1 MKKTRAQI
9 MEELT
14 EIFRDV
20 FDDED
25 IVLGEDTTAGDI
37 EDWDSLMHITLI
49 TELENH
55 FRIKFKLKEV
65 IGMENVGGTIDL
77 IEEKLGE

>member
-25 IVLGEDTTAGDI
+25 IVPTVE
-37 EDWDSLMHITLI
+37 
-49 TELENH
+49 
-55 FRIKFKLKEV
+55 R
-65 IGMENVGGTIDL
+65 
-77 IEEKLGE
+77 

>member
-1 MKKTRAQI
+1 MAKTREQI
-9 MEELT
+9 MKEVT
-14 EIFRDV
+14 DIFHDV
-20 FDDED
+20 FDDDE
-25 IVLGEDTTAGDI
+25 IVLTEETTANDI

-55 FRIKFKLKEV
+55 FHIKFRLKEV
-65 IGMENVGGTIDL
+65 TGMKNVGGTIDL

>member
-55 FRIKFKLKEV
+55 FRNKFKLKEV

>member
-1 MKKTRAQI
+1 MTRTQI
-9 MEELT
+9 MEEVT
-14 EIFRDV
+14 EIFHEV

-25 IVLGEDTTAGDI
+25 IVLTEDTTAGDI

-55 FRIKFKLKEV
+55 FQIKFKLKEV
-65 IGMENVGGTIDL
+65 TGMENVGGTIDL
-77 IEEKLGE
+77 IEEKLSE

>member
-1 MKKTRAQI
+1 MIKTRDQL
-9 MEELT
+9 MKEVT
-14 EIFRDV
+14 EIFHDV
-20 FDDED
+20 FDDET
-25 IVLGEDTTAGDI
+25 IVLTETTTARDI

-55 FRIKFKLKEV
+55 FHINFKLKEI
-65 IGMENVGGTIDL
+65 IGIENVGETISL

>member
-1 MKKTRAQI
+1 

>member
-1 MKKTRAQI
+1 
-9 MEELT
+9 MEEVT
-14 EIFRDV
+14 EIFHEV

-25 IVLGEDTTAGDI
+25 IVLTEDTTAGDI

-55 FRIKFKLKEV
+55 FQIKFKLKEV
-65 IGMENVGGTIDL
+65 TGMENVGGTIDL
-77 IEEKLGE
+77 IEEKLSE